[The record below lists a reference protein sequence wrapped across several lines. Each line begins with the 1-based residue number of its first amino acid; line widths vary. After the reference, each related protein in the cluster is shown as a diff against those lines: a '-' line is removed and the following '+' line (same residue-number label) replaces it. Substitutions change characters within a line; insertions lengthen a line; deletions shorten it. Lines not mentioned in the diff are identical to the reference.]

1 MTVSPTD
8 TATTPEA
15 DVTSGTPNPTT
26 DVKTEASSTPE
37 PVKGETPK
45 GAEPKGDPPSMLDA
59 VKSALKPKA
68 DAAPASQTPEKQAD
82 GTDPA
87 KPGET
92 PPDEEKDLTED
103 ELKTLSA
110 RTQRR
115 FRKLNSDVKTRDVL
129 IGQLGPKAEEFDR
142 LDQFVRSAGLSP
154 TDVQGTLRIASQLR
168 SDPHSAYE
176 ALLPIMQHLEAAI
189 GNVLPPELAQRV
201 QAGYL
206 TEQDALAISRSAS
219 HASFSRQQLERQQ
232 AQYEEQN
239 WRQGRQQQLDNT
251 VSSVEGWEKQQA
263 TRDPDWHLKQA
274 DIREL
279 VELEVSRKRLSDH
292 SWLPSQD
299 EALKITKAAYDR
311 VNERLKRFIPKP
323 QAMTRDPSGGGASP
337 GSQPQPKNM
346 LDVVRMAASRG
357 SR

>member
-1 MTVSPTD
+1 MTVSPTG
-8 TATTPEA
+8 TEA
-15 DVTSGTPNPTT
+15 ASDQGAAPTEVTSGQPTT
-26 DVKTEASSTPE
+26 DVKPSEVSSTPE
-37 PVKGETPK
+37 QNTGDK
-45 GAEPKGDPPSMLDA
+45 PKGDPPSMLDA

-82 GTDPA
+82 GTEPPKA
-87 KPGET
+87 EET
-92 PPDEEKDLTED
+92 PDEEKDLTED
-103 ELKTLSA
+103 ELKSLSA

-115 FRKLNSDVKTRDVL
+115 FRKLNSDVKTRDTL
-129 IGQLGPKAEEFDR
+129 IGQLEPKAQEFDR

-168 SDPHSAYE
+168 SDPHAAYE

-206 TEQDALAISRSAS
+206 TEQDALAMSRAAS
-219 HASFSRQQLERQQ
+219 HASFSRQQLEAERQQ
-232 AQYEEQN
+232 QQEWSYRQN
-239 WRQGRQQQLDNT
+239 RQQQLDTT

-279 VELEVSRKRLSDH
+279 VELEVSRKRLADQN
-292 SWLPSQD
+292 WLPSQD
-299 EALKITKAAYDR
+299 EALKITKAAYDK
-311 VNERLKRFIPKP
+311 VNDRLKRFVPKP
-323 QAMTRDPSGGGASP
+323 QAMARDPNGGGASP
-337 GSQPQPKNM
+337 GSQPEPKTM
-346 LDVVRMAASRG
+346 LDAVRMAASRG
-357 SR
+357 R